1 MVVMCIGWLVIR
13 RPEGMSSSSS
23 SSSVSP
29 SSTGWRTKWWKGDLV
44 DAETVDLVRDE
55 YEEHIYRVDDDES
68 YKGEMKWLRR
78 LFYWLV

>member
-13 RPEGMSSSSS
+13 RPEGMSSSS

-44 DAETVDLVRDE
+44 DVDTVDLVRDE